1 MFCMYCGQ
9 TLPDGARFCKFCGT
23 PQDAVAPVGTDSIGT
38 PTVPVVPSPIIP
50 NFDNAPKQV
59 LVPAMCPNCSAR
71 LNVDPSYK
79 IARCGACG
87 TECLIQDAINRL
99 NVSGSVNLIHSGNV
113 VHSGVV
119 YQKVDHSDDPSFR
132 ITYTATIPT
141 IGMTLSIIPGPRNI
155 VFSNGSNQTFN
166 LSPGKYTVK
175 GKVGG
180 FSEKVCESFTR
191 EVTIYGPEMP
201 VTMAVGAKPGFLHG
215 VTINFF

>member
-23 PQDAVAPVGTDSIGT
+23 PQDAVAPVGTANIGT
-38 PTVPVVPSPIIP
+38 PTAEPAALPTITQSI
-50 NFDNAPKQV
+50 NNAAKQV
-59 LVPAMCPNCSAR
+59 LVPAMCPNCNAS

-99 NVSGSVNLIHSGNV
+99 NVSGSVNV
-113 VHSGVV
+113 VHSGTV

-155 VFSNGSNQTFN
+155 IFSNGSNQTFN
-166 LSPGKYTVK
+166 LSPGKYTIR

-191 EVTIYGPEMP
+191 EVTIYGPEKP

-215 VTINFF
+215 VTINFL